1 MSMCIAEVFSMAISV
16 SMAVTVTKK
25 IGATSRALVDITRTV
40 LIWGFGLIVHVAIS
54 NPIYHY

>member
-1 MSMCIAEVFSMAISV
+1 MCIAEVFSMAISV

-40 LIWGFGLIVHVAIS
+40 LIWGFGLIVHAAIS